1 MSFKERITTLVAVLG
16 VLVGVVVLTPA
27 SSSAANEHALAMIEE
42 QVIVT
47 YKPQPGALQQA
58 WGARHIDLLVQQ
70 DATTATDVLPLAV
83 SSQSGE
89 SVLVTQVGSD
99 PAALMEAFSLDPSVA
114 YVQPN
119 YRYHALFTPNDPQF
133 AKQWNFTT
141 VKAEGAW
148 DMDQTPPVNGGD
160 PSIVVAVLDTGVAY
174 EDFGSFIKL
183 PDFAST
189 RFTAGYDFVNNDSH
203 PNDDNGHGTHVTGT
217 LAASTNN
224 GAGAAGLAFQSSIMP
239 IKILDATGGGSTAGI
254 AQGVD
259 FARVNGARVMNLSLG
274 GVDDDPLL
282 HTAVTAAKN
291 AGILVVAA
299 TGNDADSPGYT
310 PSLLYPA
317 SYADTIAVGATRFDD
332 ARSAYS
338 NYGTGIDL
346 MAPGGDLGVDQN
358 GDSQPDGVLQ
368 ETCANSGCTSFGP
381 FFYEGTSQATPHVSA
396 AVALLLSAGASASD
410 IQDVLQSTA
419 TDLTTA
425 GYDTKTGYG
434 LLNIQAALAKV
445 MGSTTAP
452 SGSLTINGGA
462 ATTGQTTVSLALTAS
477 DTLGTVTE
485 MSFSNDGSTFSAWEA
500 YATTRTDWNMA
511 DPAAGGTAAEG
522 TKTVLVRFRVGDG
535 AASASVN
542 DTIALDQTPP
552 TGLAIKAWAS
562 SKRLRAILAGQ
573 RTASIEPAFTFS
585 ATDALSGVAD
595 YIVTLGSAESDP
607 AAGGTAVDGAAYV
620 APAISSPGIY
630 VLSVRARDQ
639 VGNASAVATFT
650 FTCAP
655 QGWVA
660 VTGAGGRPRV
670 TIYQADG
677 SVVRTFPVFGA
688 NQRGGLS
695 VATGDVDGDGVDEIV
710 VGSGPGQPREA
721 RIYSFAGKLVRRIR
735 VGDAKLADG
744 VTVAVGNVRGDSA
757 LEIIT
762 GSVTGTTD
770 VRIFSAR
777 GTLLKKFL
785 AFSATDKTGVAV
797 AVGDFQHKGTN
808 EIAVARV
815 SAASSVVRFF
825 TGTGR
830 RTKEIAIAGVRG
842 TPGLTLGAGDID
854 ADGVADL
861 LVGEAAGAAS
871 RIHVVHRTGRQVG
884 LFRPYAASYHGGVV
898 AMASDVDGDGS
909 DEIFSSPTNT
919 GTKLIKSVTIQ
930 GKAEPG
936 IRPVAPLTKTPPG
949 GYRVA
954 SVFLPATP

>member
-1 MSFKERITTLVAVLG
+1 MNFRERLATLTAVLG
-16 VLVGVVVLTPA
+16 VLAGILVLAPV
-27 SSSAANEHALAMIEE
+27 SSSAANDQALSMIDG

-47 YKPQPGALQQA
+47 FKPQPDAVQQA
-58 WGARHIDLLVQQ
+58 WGARYVDPAVQGE
-70 DATTATDVLPLAV
+70 VLANAEVQPLAV

-89 SVLVTQVGSD
+89 SVLVTQEGSD
-99 PAALMEAFSLDPSVA
+99 PATLIETLVRDAGVA
-114 YVQPN
+114 QVQPN
-119 YRYHALFTPNDPQF
+119 YRYHSLFTPDDPQF
-133 AKQWNFTT
+133 AKQWNFSK
-141 VKAEGAW
+141 VNAEGAW
-148 DMDQTPPVNGGD
+148 DMDQTPPLNGGD
-160 PSIVVAVLDTGVAY
+160 PSIVIAVLDTGAAY

-183 PDFAST
+183 PDFANT

-224 GAGAAGLAFQSSIMP
+224 AVGAAGLAFQSSIMP
-239 IKILDATGGGSTAGI
+239 VKILDATGGGSTAGI

-291 AGILVVAA
+291 AGIVIVAA

-317 SYADTIAVGATRFDD
+317 SYAETIAVGATRFDND
-332 ARSAYS
+332 RAAYS

-346 MAPGGDLGVDQN
+346 MAPGGDLSVDQN
-358 GDSQPDGVLQ
+358 SDGQPDGVLQ

-396 AVALLLSAGASASD
+396 AVALLLAAGASASD
-410 IQDVLQSTA
+410 VQDVLQSTA

-452 SGSLTINGGA
+452 SGSLTINSGA
-462 ATTGQTTVSLALTAS
+462 ATTGQTAASLALTAS
-477 DTLGTVTE
+477 DTLGAVTE

-500 YATTRTDWNMA
+500 YATTRADWNMA
-511 DPAAGGTAAEG
+511 EVAAGGTAAEG
-522 TKTVLVRFRVGDG
+522 TKTVSVRFRDG
-535 AASASVN
+535 AGTISASIS

-552 TGLAIKAWAS
+552 TGVAIKAWAS
-562 SKRLRAILAGQ
+562 SKRLRPILAGQ
-573 RTASIEPAFTFS
+573 RTASVEPAFTFV

-595 YIVTLGSAESDP
+595 YIVTLGSLESDP
-607 AAGGTAVDGAAYV
+607 AVGGTHVDGVAYV
-620 APAISSPGIY
+620 APVISSPGTY
-630 VLSVRARDQ
+630 VVSVRARDQ

-650 FTCAP
+650 FTYAP

-677 SVVRTFPVFGA
+677 SIVQTFPVFGSKEK
-688 NQRGGLS
+688 GGLT
-695 VATGDVDGDGVDEIV
+695 VATGDVNADGVDEIV
-710 VGSGPGQPREA
+710 VGSGPGQSPEVRV
-721 RIYSFAGKLVRRIR
+721 YTFAGKLLRRIR
-735 VGDAKLADG
+735 VRDAKLADG
-744 VTVAVGNVRGDSA
+744 VTVAVGNVRGDST

-762 GSVTGTTD
+762 GSVTGTSD

-777 GTLLKKFL
+777 GTLLKKFA
-785 AFSATDKTGVAV
+785 AFTSTDKTGVAV
-797 AVGDFQHKGTN
+797 AVGDFQNKGTN

-815 SAASSVVRFF
+815 SAANSVVRFF

-830 RTKEIAIAGVRG
+830 RTKEITIAGVRG

-936 IRPVAPLTKTPPG
+936 IRPVAPLTKTPQG
-949 GYRVA
+949 GYRIA
-954 SVFLPATP
+954 SVFLPTTP